1 MTTLLTTTRME
12 AIDRHLRHETERLS
26 LPGLAV
32 GIVIDQELAWTAG
45 YGTAEVGRDRP
56 MDADT
61 HLRIASITKT
71 FTAAAI
77 LQLRDA
83 GKLQLDDPLAYYLPE
98 FAAVRVR
105 AGTRHG
111 VTLRRLLTH
120 HSGLCSESPL
130 PSWSVGSFPTRDE
143 LLAALPETEITIPQD
158 SAAKYSNLAFGLLGE
173 VVARTSGQPYA
184 DYLREEILAPLGMHA
199 TTLAP
204 SAAQLATA
212 AVGYFPSLFSDQLRR
227 APLPDLGGI
236 AAAGQLYTTTN
247 DLARWVA
254 QQFRTDAPARGPGQI
269 LRGATIAESQQPCYV
284 EPDGSI
290 GYGMT
295 WRTTNVTGRA
305 YLGHGGGIF
314 GYTSYLLFSPSH
326 RVGVICLGNVWPHVG
341 LLGLASE
348 VADLLIDGQIGRS
361 PSLPPVRPPS
371 SYATAEPPPPA
382 VAPFLGLYES
392 LPGIF
397 VMLTYRAATL
407 RLERSPLSD
416 YATHAPALLE
426 PDGDD
431 PQRYIVRD
439 GRSSGERI
447 TLLADAHGHRSFT
460 ISGMTYH
467 RLGVA

>member
-1 MTTLLTTTRME
+1 MTTLLTTARME
-12 AIDRHLRHETERLS
+12 AIDRHLHHESERLG

-32 GIVIDQELAWTAG
+32 GIVIDQELAWTAS
-45 YGTAEVGRDRP
+45 YGMAEVGRDRP
-56 MDADT
+56 IDPDT
-61 HLRIASITKT
+61 HMRIASITKT

-83 GKLQLDDPLAYYLPE
+83 GKLQLDDPLEHYLPE

-111 VTLRRLLTH
+111 VTIRRLLTH

-130 PSWSVGSFPTRDE
+130 PSWSAGRFPTRDE
-143 LLAALPETEITIPQD
+143 LLAALPATEITIPQD

-173 VVARTSGQPYA
+173 VVARVSGLSYA
-184 DYLREEILAPLGMHA
+184 DYLHQEILAPLGMHA
-199 TTLAP
+199 TTLTPTAE
-204 SAAQLATA
+204 QLATA

-227 APLPDLGGI
+227 APLHDIGGI
-236 AAAGQLYTTTN
+236 AAAGQLYTTVS

-254 QQFRTDAPARGPGQI
+254 QQFRTDALARGPGQI
-269 LRGATIAESQQPCYV
+269 LCGTTITESQQPCYV

-314 GYTSYLLFSPSH
+314 GYTSYLLYSPAY

-348 VADLLIDGQIGRS
+348 VADLLIDGQIGHS
-361 PSLPPVRPPS
+361 PHLPPVRSPS
-371 SYATAEPPPPA
+371 PRATVEPPPPA
-382 VAPFLGLYES
+382 VAPFLGIYES
-392 LPGIF
+392 IPGIF

-426 PDGDD
+426 PDGDE
-431 PQRYIVRD
+431 PQRYIVRG

-447 TLLADAHGHRSFT
+447 TLLTDAHGRCSFT

-467 RLGVA
+467 RLGAS

>member
-12 AIDRHLRHETERLS
+12 VIDRHLRHEAERLS

-56 MDADT
+56 MDAAT

-83 GKLQLDDPLAYYLPE
+83 GKLQLDDPLEYYLPE

-173 VVARTSGQPYA
+173 VVARTSGRPYA

-204 SAAQLATA
+204 SAAQFATA

-269 LRGATIAESQQPCYV
+269 LRGTTIAESQQPCYV

-361 PSLPPVRPPS
+361 PTLPPVRSPS
-371 SYATAEPPPPA
+371 SYATAEPPPAA

-426 PDGDD
+426 PDGDE
-431 PQRYIVRD
+431 PQRYIVRG

-447 TLLADAHGHRSFT
+447 TLLTDAHGHWSFT

-467 RLGVA
+467 KLGIA

>member
-12 AIDRHLRHETERLS
+12 AIARHLRHEAERLS

-83 GKLQLDDPLAYYLPE
+83 GKLQLDDPLEYYIPE

-130 PSWSVGSFPTRDE
+130 PSWSAGRFPTRDE

-173 VVARTSGQPYA
+173 VVARTSGRPYA

-204 SAAQLATA
+204 TAAQLATA
-212 AVGYFPSLFSDQLRR
+212 AVGYFPSLFSDQLHR
-227 APLPDLGGI
+227 APL
-236 AAAGQLYTTTN
+236 AAAGQLYTTTS
-247 DLARWVA
+247 DLARWVV
-254 QQFRTDAPARGPGQI
+254 QQFCTDAPDRGPGQI
-269 LRGATIAESQQPCYV
+269 LRGTTIAESHQPCYI

-295 WRTTNVTGRA
+295 WRTTNTTGRV

-314 GYTSYLLFSPSH
+314 GYTSYLLFSPAH
-326 RVGVICLGNVWPHVG
+326 RVGVICLGVSLRHTGSSAAFVNRPTSF
-341 LLGLASE
+341 SE
-348 VADLLIDGQIGRS
+348 RGAH
-361 PSLPPVRPPS
+361 
-371 SYATAEPPPPA
+371 
-382 VAPFLGLYES
+382 
-392 LPGIF
+392 
-397 VMLTYRAATL
+397 AA
-407 RLERSPLSD
+407 
-416 YATHAPALLE
+416 
-426 PDGDD
+426 
-431 PQRYIVRD
+431 
-439 GRSSGERI
+439 
-447 TLLADAHGHRSFT
+447 
-460 ISGMTYH
+460 
-467 RLGVA
+467 